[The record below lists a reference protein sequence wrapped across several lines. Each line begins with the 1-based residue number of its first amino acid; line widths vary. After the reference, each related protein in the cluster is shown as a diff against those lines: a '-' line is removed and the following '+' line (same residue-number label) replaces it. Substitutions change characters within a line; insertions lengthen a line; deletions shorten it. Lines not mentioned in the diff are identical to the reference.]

1 MLRYNIS
8 KSTLYSIIKN
18 KKLQFND
25 KNTKNIYQDLF
36 GINKI
41 EIDTISEFIKPP
53 KPPLTLKMIQQNL
66 KHEANSWLSLIA
78 IKKYIKNEL
87 NYS

>member
-41 EIDTISEFIKPP
+41 EIDTISEFIKSP

-78 IKKYIKNEL
+78 IKNTLKMN
-87 NYS
+87 